1 MQLTIEDA
9 EIRALIRL
17 LDDPDTDVYENV
29 SDRLVSFGK
38 NVIPLLETEWEIQHQ
53 RSIQNRIETIIDEIE
68 FYDCCQSLQD
78 WCEEGAENLLE
89 GVLAASRFQYPEI
102 DKDFII
108 KTIERIRKDVWIEL
122 NDNLTSLE
130 KARVINHILFDVH
143 HFKALNKFQNSYQ
156 SYYLSNLVESKAGSP
171 ISLAI
176 LYKLIADSLEL
187 PIVGLNLPGHFIL
200 GYSDVFNHTE
210 NDMLFYINPFSNGAV
225 FGRGELERF
234 IERTELK
241 IHISELKP
249 MSNIQIVKRMLQ
261 EISSCYQRHGK
272 YRKLDQANELIE
284 VLKRSNKK

>member
-17 LDDPDTDVYENV
+17 LDDPDNDVYENV

-38 NVIPLLETEWEIQHQ
+38 TVIPLLETEWEIQHQ
-53 RSIQNRIETIIDEIE
+53 QSIQNRIEIIIDEIE
-68 FYDCCQSLQD
+68 FYDCCSNLQD
-78 WCEEGAENLLE
+78 WCDGGAESLLD

-102 DKDFII
+102 NKEFI
-108 KTIERIRKDVWIEL
+108 TASVERIRKDVWLEL

-143 HFKALNKFQNSYQ
+143 HFKQLNNFQNSYQ
-156 SYYLSNLVESKAGSP
+156 SYFLNNLIETNSGSP

-176 LYKLIADSLEL
+176 LYKLIADNLEL

-210 NDMLFYINPFSNGAV
+210 NDMLFYINPFSKGAV

-234 IERTELK
+234 IDKAELN

-249 MSNIQIVKRMLQ
+249 MSNIQIVRRMLT
-261 EISSCYQRHGK
+261 EITSCYQRHGK
-272 YRKLDQANELIE
+272 YRKLDQANELIQ